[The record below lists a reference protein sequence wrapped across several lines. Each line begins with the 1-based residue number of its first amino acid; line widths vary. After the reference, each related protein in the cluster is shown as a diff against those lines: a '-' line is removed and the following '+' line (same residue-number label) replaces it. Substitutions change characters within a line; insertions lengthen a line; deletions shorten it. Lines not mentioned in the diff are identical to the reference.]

1 HGPAGVGQEVG
12 GHEAVG
18 PRPHDDGVGVGGH
31 RASLP
36 EGTDR
41 TNRPIPSRAVAHGR
55 RRWPMVGRRV
65 SAARRRGSSPVTDRR
80 CEEGDVGH
88 GDDGIVLSERERE
101 ALAGLAESIGDPWL
115 AGQLAG
121 RGQGHA
127 PPRPAAPRPPT
138 WARLVASG
146 WAGLVLLVVGAL
158 LAMTT
163 FVHSTIAAT

>member
-1 HGPAGVGQEVG
+1 
-12 GHEAVG
+12 
-18 PRPHDDGVGVGGH
+18 
-31 RASLP
+31 
-36 EGTDR
+36 
-41 TNRPIPSRAVAHGR
+41 
-55 RRWPMVGRRV
+55 M
-65 SAARRRGSSPVTDRR
+65 
-80 CEEGDVGH
+80 GH

-127 PPRPAAPRPPT
+127 PPRLAAPRRPT
-138 WARLVASG
+138 WARLAASG

-163 FVHSTIAAT
+163 FAHSMIAATLGLALMGVGLWRFVADHGERINQRLTARRTPEDSPRRPRTPPTAG

>member
-1 HGPAGVGQEVG
+1 
-12 GHEAVG
+12 
-18 PRPHDDGVGVGGH
+18 
-31 RASLP
+31 
-36 EGTDR
+36 
-41 TNRPIPSRAVAHGR
+41 
-55 RRWPMVGRRV
+55 M
-65 SAARRRGSSPVTDRR
+65 
-80 CEEGDVGH
+80 GH

-138 WARLVASG
+138 WARLAASG

-163 FVHSTIAAT
+163 FMHSIPAATAGLAVMGVGLWRAVAQPGARVTLRLTARRAPQG